1 MFFNMFFVTL
11 RKKYGNRLNKLKAKQ
26 KRHCLRK
33 LISKDNKKAKLEL
46 KTDYST
52 YRGPFLC

>member
-1 MFFNMFFVTL
+1 MFFVTL

-46 KTDYST
+46 KTDYSI